1 MENIRRIIPA
11 NIKTELDKM
20 NLLDR
25 FLFDETVED
34 PEVYNAMVEIL
45 LEGHASVIRW
55 TETEKEIRVSPQLRQ
70 IRLDVI
76 SADEDGE
83 LYQLEMQRKNTKNL
97 PKRSRY
103 YQAQIDVSLLKPGC
117 IDFNELNDLTT
128 ILVAPFD
135 IFGYGLYR
143 YTFEEYCQEV
153 PELKLNDGS
162 RRIFIN
168 TKGNNPEEFSQEF
181 LDFMD
186 YINQTTDLIAERS
199 KSNRIRKINDRVRSV
214 KDSEKV
220 GVKLMQAWEERYY
233 DRLEAREQG
242 HAEGHAEGRAE
253 GHAEGRAE
261 GRAEGMREGIR
272 DALRNLVQ
280 KKLAKGKS
288 IEEIADI
295 LEEPVEVIK
304 ELVDELASNE
314 N

>member
-1 MENIRRIIPA
+1 
-11 NIKTELDKM
+11 M

-135 IFGYGLYR
+135 IFGYGLY
-143 YTFEEYCQEV
+143 Q
-153 PELKLNDGS
+153 P
-162 RRIFIN
+162 
-168 TKGNNPEEFSQEF
+168 NNRF
-181 LDFMD
+181 DC
-186 YINQTTDLIAERS
+186 
-199 KSNRIRKINDRVRSV
+199 RKI
-214 KDSEKV
+214 
-220 GVKLMQAWEERYY
+220 
-233 DRLEAREQG
+233 
-242 HAEGHAEGRAE
+242 
-253 GHAEGRAE
+253 
-261 GRAEGMREGIR
+261 
-272 DALRNLVQ
+272 
-280 KKLAKGKS
+280 KKQ
-288 IEEIADI
+288 
-295 LEEPVEVIK
+295 
-304 ELVDELASNE
+304 SNQE
-314 N
+314 NQ

>member
-1 MENIRRIIPA
+1 
-11 NIKTELDKM
+11 M

-242 HAEGHAEGRAE
+242 HAE
-253 GHAEGRAE
+253 
-261 GRAEGMREGIR
+261 
-272 DALRNLVQ
+272 
-280 KKLAKGKS
+280 
-288 IEEIADI
+288 EIADI

>member
-242 HAEGHAEGRAE
+242 HAEGHAEG
-253 GHAEGRAE
+253 
-261 GRAEGMREGIR
+261 MRN
-272 DALRNLVQ
+272 ALRNLVQ

-304 ELVDELASNE
+304 ELVDELESNE

>member
-1 MENIRRIIPA
+1 
-11 NIKTELDKM
+11 M
-20 NLLDR
+20 NFEKV
-25 FLFDETVED
+25 FL
-34 PEVYNAMVEIL
+34 VEIL
-45 LEGHASVIRW
+45 LEGHVSSIQW

-76 SADEDGE
+76 SADEKGK
-83 LYQLEMQRKNTKNL
+83 LYQLEMQKANTRNI

-103 YQAQIDVSLLKPGC
+103 YQAQIDVSLLEPGC
-117 IDFNELNDLTT
+117 VDFNQLNDLTT

-153 PELKLNDGS
+153 PELKLNDGA

-168 TKGNNPEEFSQEF
+168 TKGNNPKDFSQEF

-186 YINQTTDLIAERS
+186 YINQTTDLVAERS

-233 DRLEAREQG
+233 DRLEARE
-242 HAEGHAEGRAE
+242 EGH
-253 GHAEGRAE
+253 
-261 GRAEGMREGIR
+261 AEGMREGMR
-272 DALRNLVQ
+272 DALRNLIQ

-295 LEEPVEVIK
+295 LEEPIEVIK
-304 ELVDELASNE
+304 ELVEELASNE

>member
-1 MENIRRIIPA
+1 M
-11 NIKTELDKM
+11 
-20 NLLDR
+20 
-25 FLFDETVED
+25 
-34 PEVYNAMVEIL
+34 
-45 LEGHASVIRW
+45 
-55 TETEKEIRVSPQLRQ
+55 
-70 IRLDVI
+70 
-76 SADEDGE
+76 
-83 LYQLEMQRKNTKNL
+83 
-97 PKRSRY
+97 
-103 YQAQIDVSLLKPGC
+103 
-117 IDFNELNDLTT
+117 NDLTT

-153 PELKLNDGS
+153 PELRLNDGS

-168 TKGNNPEEFSQEF
+168 TKGNNSENFSREF

-186 YINQTTDLIAERS
+186 YINQTTDLVAERS

-233 DRLEAREQG
+233 DRLEARE
-242 HAEGHAEGRAE
+242 EGH
-253 GHAEGRAE
+253 
-261 GRAEGMREGIR
+261 AEGMREGMR
-272 DALRNLVQ
+272 DALRNLIK

-295 LEEPVEVIK
+295 LEEPIEVIK
-304 ELVDELASNE
+304 ELVEELASNE

>member
-45 LEGHASVIRW
+45 LEGHVSVSRW

-103 YQAQIDVSLLKPGC
+103 YQAQNDVSLLKPGC

-128 ILVAPFD
+128 VLVASFD
-135 IFGYGLYR
+135 IL
-143 YTFEEYCQEV
+143 
-153 PELKLNDGS
+153 L
-162 RRIFIN
+162 
-168 TKGNNPEEFSQEF
+168 
-181 LDFMD
+181 
-186 YINQTTDLIAERS
+186 
-199 KSNRIRKINDRVRSV
+199 IRKVI
-214 KDSEKV
+214 
-220 GVKLMQAWEERYY
+220 
-233 DRLEAREQG
+233 
-242 HAEGHAEGRAE
+242 
-253 GHAEGRAE
+253 
-261 GRAEGMREGIR
+261 IR
-272 DALRNLVQ
+272 KTFRRNFW
-280 KKLAKGKS
+280 
-288 IEEIADI
+288 I
-295 LEEPVEVIK
+295 LWT
-304 ELVDELASNE
+304 L
-314 N
+314 

>member
-1 MENIRRIIPA
+1 MKRI
-11 NIKTELDKM
+11 EFCQY
-20 NLLDR
+20 
-25 FLFDETVED
+25 FL
-34 PEVYNAMVEIL
+34 I
-45 LEGHASVIRW
+45 
-55 TETEKEIRVSPQLRQ
+55 
-70 IRLDVI
+70 
-76 SADEDGE
+76 
-83 LYQLEMQRKNTKNL
+83 
-97 PKRSRY
+97 
-103 YQAQIDVSLLKPGC
+103 
-117 IDFNELNDLTT
+117 
-128 ILVAPFD
+128 APFD

-242 HAEGHAEGRAE
+242 HAEGRAE
-253 GHAEGRAE
+253 GHAEGH
-261 GRAEGMREGIR
+261 AEGMRN
-272 DALRNLVQ
+272 ALRNLVQ

-304 ELVDELASNE
+304 ELVDELAFNE

>member
-1 MENIRRIIPA
+1 MQ
-11 NIKTELDKM
+11 DK
-20 NLLDR
+20 
-25 FLFDETVED
+25 ETVED

-45 LEGHASVIRW
+45 LEGHVSMIHW
-55 TETEKEIRVSPQLRQ
+55 TETEKEVRVSPQLRQ

-83 LYQLEMQRKNTKNL
+83 LYQLEMQKKNTRNL

-103 YQAQIDVSLLKPGC
+103 YQAQIDVSLLDPGC
-117 IDFNELNDLTT
+117 IDFNKLNELTT

-143 YTFEEYCQEV
+143 YTFEEFCQEV
-153 PELKLNDGS
+153 PELRLNDGA

-168 TKGNNPEEFSQEF
+168 TKGNNPEKFSEEF
-181 LDFMD
+181 LDFME
-186 YINQTTDLIAERS
+186 YINKTTDLIAAKS
-199 KSNRIRKINDRVRSV
+199 KSSKIQKIHDRVQRV

-253 GHAEGRAE
+253 GRAE
-261 GRAEGMREGIR
+261 GHAEGMRN
-272 DALRNLVQ
+272 ALRNLVQ